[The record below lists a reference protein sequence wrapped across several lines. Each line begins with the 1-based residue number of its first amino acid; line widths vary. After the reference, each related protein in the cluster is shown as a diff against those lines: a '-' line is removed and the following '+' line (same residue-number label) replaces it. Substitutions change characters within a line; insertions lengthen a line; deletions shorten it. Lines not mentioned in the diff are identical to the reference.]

1 MSQYFDLYA
10 HSRLIKSQTTLL
22 ADTDAVAAT
31 LAQDA
36 SLGFEFGGSVAQ
48 KASFLDEFDRN
59 LSAMAV
65 ASGTGSAV
73 IDCHGLTVSDLPQTA
88 SNQALQQRFQ
98 RACPGAGPLPLETLL
113 HLSCDAIWSMFI
125 PSSDVLIRTLDE
137 TRQTD
142 WAAIAPGAVALE
154 FSASLIETA
163 QALLDNP
170 KATSVILERR
180 GVFVCAGTLT
190 ELQNRVRQLLWQVS
204 LNLNNQVDGRP
215 ISVSET
221 ALQIAPKLRG
231 ALSRESDIEGK
242 PDCVILCHRHSPAIQ
257 EVLSNAA
264 LAKAVTGPNAG
275 LAHTA
280 AVMQDATLLKGQNDL
295 EAVSHAETVPSVVLS
310 PDFGIFG
317 VGQTRQEAETN
328 AAFAEQTLNVIGQ
341 CKKLRRSV
349 TPHAS
354 CGPIRPRALGRS
366 ARQVVLVTGA
376 GSGLGL
382 ETAKLFQKEGAE
394 LALFDINEAAVTSA
408 AKELCA
414 LSVVCDVTSA
424 QSVEAGLAKVVA
436 IYGGVDVAISNAGA
450 AFQGH
455 MATVDDAL
463 FRKAFELNFWSHHL
477 IARACVAVMQ
487 AQGTG
492 GALVFNVTKQVLNPG
507 PEFGPYGTSKSAL
520 MALVR
525 QYAIEHGKDGI
536 TANAVN
542 ADRIRTGLLTDSFVA
557 ERAQARGVSQED
569 YMRGNLVRR
578 EVTGLDVAEAFL
590 HLSLASK
597 TTGAILTVDGGNTA
611 AMVR

>member
-257 EVLSNAA
+257 EVL
-264 LAKAVTGPNAG
+264 
-275 LAHTA
+275 
-280 AVMQDATLLKGQNDL
+280 Q
-295 EAVSHAETVPSVVLS
+295 
-310 PDFGIFG
+310 
-317 VGQTRQEAETN
+317 
-328 AAFAEQTLNVIGQ
+328 
-341 CKKLRRSV
+341 
-349 TPHAS
+349 
-354 CGPIRPRALGRS
+354 
-366 ARQVVLVTGA
+366 
-376 GSGLGL
+376 
-382 ETAKLFQKEGAE
+382 
-394 LALFDINEAAVTSA
+394 
-408 AKELCA
+408 
-414 LSVVCDVTSA
+414 
-424 QSVEAGLAKVVA
+424 
-436 IYGGVDVAISNAGA
+436 
-450 AFQGH
+450 
-455 MATVDDAL
+455 
-463 FRKAFELNFWSHHL
+463 
-477 IARACVAVMQ
+477 
-487 AQGTG
+487 
-492 GALVFNVTKQVLNPG
+492 
-507 PEFGPYGTSKSAL
+507 
-520 MALVR
+520 
-525 QYAIEHGKDGI
+525 
-536 TANAVN
+536 
-542 ADRIRTGLLTDSFVA
+542 
-557 ERAQARGVSQED
+557 
-569 YMRGNLVRR
+569 
-578 EVTGLDVAEAFL
+578 
-590 HLSLASK
+590 
-597 TTGAILTVDGGNTA
+597 
-611 AMVR
+611 